1 MQKIILLV
9 LIVATNIFS
18 QSSIDSVMQAQGAVK
33 VQSYTAAVLGDTIQY
48 INYDRVAQFNLNNKT
63 VMYGCRAYNKQG
75 VLLFEYPKTIQ
86 NDNLWT
92 AISSW
97 QQAITAQKNR
107 ALLNVSIKGNGVGIK
122 SNGDRL

>member
-1 MQKIILLV
+1 MMKILFMIILLST
-9 LIVATNIFS
+9 IIFG
-18 QSSIDSVMQAQGAVK
+18 QVDSVMQAQGAVK

-48 INYDRVAQFNLNNKT
+48 INYDRVAQFNLNSKT

-107 ALLNVSIKGNGVGIK
+107 ALLNVSMKGNGVGI
-122 SNGDRL
+122 NLTEIDYE

>member
-1 MQKIILLV
+1 MKILFMIILLST
-9 LIVATNIFS
+9 IIFG
-18 QSSIDSVMQAQGAVK
+18 QVDSVMQAQGAVK

-48 INYDRVAQFNLNNKT
+48 INYDRVAQFNLNSKT

-107 ALLNVSIKGNGVGIK
+107 ALLNVSIKGNGVGI
-122 SNGDRL
+122 NLTEIDYE

>member
-1 MQKIILLV
+1 MMKILFMIILLST
-9 LIVATNIFS
+9 IIFG
-18 QSSIDSVMQAQGAVK
+18 QVDSVMQAQGAVK

-48 INYDRVAQFNLNNKT
+48 INYDRVAQFNLNSKT

-107 ALLNVSIKGNGVGIK
+107 ALLNVSIKGNGVGI
-122 SNGDRL
+122 NLTEIDYE